1 MLLQGRKKVHI
12 TAVGVEVNRVV
23 LPILDIGADRVILV
37 ENLEPCREY
46 TPFVDAVEQSLRKRC
61 PNCTVER
68 SRIDLFDIEK
78 LIGRL
83 GRLIV
88 DECRQN
94 NQVFLN
100 VSVGS
105 RLYDAA
111 GVIASL
117 MFGAIAYYAEAQSYW
132 QDISTYCDR
141 KGVPLG
147 TVREIKCTIEIPQ
160 FCIKPPKP
168 EWIRFLAILNDRA
181 RKRINLS
188 QSAIARELQGMD
200 LLSMGERKDKRPEK
214 RETVRVLSEL
224 RRRYIAPL
232 LKEGWISIEGQ
243 RRAARVQ
250 LTDRGLRMLNI
261 FSPVFITGRPGE

>member
-1 MLLQGRKKVHI
+1 MLLRGRKKVHV

-37 ENLEPCREY
+37 ENMEPSKDY
-46 TPFVDAVEQSLRKRC
+46 TPFVDVVEQSLRKKC

-68 SRIDLFDIEK
+68 SQIDLFDIEK
-78 LIGRL
+78 LIGQL

-88 DECRQN
+88 RERREN

-117 MFGAIAYYAEAQSYW
+117 MYGAIAYYAEAKSYW
-132 QDISTYCDR
+132 QDISIYSDK

-147 TVREIKCTIEIPQ
+147 TVKEIKCTIEIPQ
-160 FCIKPPKP
+160 FCIKPPKA
-168 EWIRFLAILNDRA
+168 EWIRFLAILDDRA
-181 RKRINLS
+181 QKRLNMS
-188 QSAIARELQGMD
+188 QSAIAGDLQQEN
-200 LLSMGERKDKRPEK
+200 LLSKGEKGERMSDYK
-214 RETVRVLSEL
+214 ETVRVLSEL
-224 RRRYIAPL
+224 RRKYIAPL

-243 RRAARVQ
+243 RRSARVK
-250 LTDRGLRMLNI
+250 LTDQGSRMLNI
-261 FSPVFITGRPGE
+261 FSPVFLDGE